1 MEATLALVGLFCT
14 RVLLLHETTGGAA
27 TSGTEEMTA
36 GAEVTAAAD
45 EWWVM
50 AGQLVTAVPHE
61 VIVTMRV
68 L

>member
-1 MEATLALVGLFCT
+1 M
-14 RVLLLHETTGGAA
+14 LLLHETTGGATA
-27 TSGTEEMTA
+27 TGTEVTTT

-45 EWWVM
+45 ERWVM

-61 VIVTMRV
+61 VMVTIRV